1 MNNAG
6 HTHTDALI
14 NQIRAI
20 AEYCTAPEN
29 EGPHLHLSTIATE
42 LAAAS
47 EALFEESG
55 RQLSRMGVAV

>member
-14 NQIRAI
+14 NQIHAI
-20 AEYCTAPEN
+20 TEYCTSPEN
-29 EGPHLHLSTIATE
+29 EGPHLDLSAIAAE
-42 LAAAS
+42 LATAS
-47 EALFEESG
+47 EALYEEAG